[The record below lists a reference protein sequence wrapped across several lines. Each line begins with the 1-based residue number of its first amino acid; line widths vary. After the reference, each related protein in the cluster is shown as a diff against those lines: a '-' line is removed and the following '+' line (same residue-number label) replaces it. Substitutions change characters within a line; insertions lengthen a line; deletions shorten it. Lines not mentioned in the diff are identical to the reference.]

1 MRAGSDPFA
10 VLFQW
15 CRRLACRPL
24 TAYAVAVT
32 GACLAL
38 ALDAALGLAASAHV
52 PHLALGPVLLVAAL
66 MAGAGPGAAA
76 LAVALLGA
84 ALLDPSA
91 APGAAMSPSAETALS
106 LGLLAVSGGIL
117 VALGAGLHRALV
129 RLLASEERFR
139 LAIRSTGLGTWD
151 FDGISGVRHWSS
163 EFRSIIGIGGDVRA
177 DTTFFA
183 ALIHPHDR
191 DWVNARY
198 QQAHAPQGDGWYEA
212 EFRIRRADTGE
223 ERWVAATG
231 RIHLDD
237 RGKLARA
244 AGTILDVTE
253 RRVVETALRE
263 SEERYRTLLE
273 TAPDAIHVHR
283 DGVIILANQRAVT
296 LFGGRTQEDVVGRTA
311 MSLVDPASLEL
322 ARARTAKL
330 TSPGQRNPPVEMI
343 LRRLDGE
350 AVPVE
355 AASAVV
361 HLEGRPAILAVLRDI
376 TERKRSEAAL
386 RESETR
392 FRLAAAAIQGI
403 VCDVDLDSGL
413 TWYSDGLRRVLGI
426 WPDQLP
432 VGQEWRL
439 ARIHAEDLP
448 RLADDRRLQD
458 DPEVSHL
465 DREYRVR
472 HADGHWVHVH
482 DRSFVVRDQSGRPRR
497 LIGVLTDISERKAAE
512 AQQALLMREV
522 DHRAR
527 NALTIVQS
535 LVRLTRAPSR
545 REFIE
550 AVEGRVAALGRT
562 HSLLASNRWRY
573 ADLRTVIADELASLS
588 GERGISI
595 DGPPVSL
602 RPEAVQPISMLVHEL
617 ATNAVK
623 HGALSLIG
631 GKLLVSWRMEPDG
644 NLHLTWD
651 EADGPPIPAPPEEIG
666 FGTTLMDSVV
676 RDQLGGHL
684 ERRWRERGL
693 RCEIAIGQDRL
704 R

>member
-1 MRAGSDPFA
+1 M
-10 VLFQW
+10 
-15 CRRLACRPL
+15 
-24 TAYAVAVT
+24 Y
-32 GACLAL
+32 
-38 ALDAALGLAASAHV
+38 
-52 PHLALGPVLLVAAL
+52 
-66 MAGAGPGAAA
+66 
-76 LAVALLGA
+76 
-84 ALLDPSA
+84 
-91 APGAAMSPSAETALS
+91 
-106 LGLLAVSGGIL
+106 
-117 VALGAGLHRALV
+117 
-129 RLLASEERFR
+129 
-139 LAIRSTGLGTWD
+139 
-151 FDGISGVRHWSS
+151 FDV
-163 EFRSIIGIGGDVRA
+163 
-177 DTTFFA
+177 
-183 ALIHPHDR
+183 
-191 DWVNARY
+191 
-198 QQAHAPQGDGWYEA
+198 Q
-212 EFRIRRADTGE
+212 
-223 ERWVAATG
+223 
-231 RIHLDD
+231 
-237 RGKLARA
+237 GKLTRA
-244 AGTILDVTE
+244 AGTILEVTE
-253 RRVVETALRE
+253 RHVVEAALRE

-296 LFGGRTQEDVVGRTA
+296 LFGGQTQEDVVGRTA
-311 MSLVDPASLEL
+311 MSLVDQASLEL

-350 AVPVE
+350 LVPVE

-413 TWYSDGLRRVLGI
+413 AWYSDGLRRVLGI

-432 VGQEWRL
+432 VAQEWRL

-448 RLADDRRLQD
+448 RLADDRRLLD
-458 DPEVSHL
+458 DPDISHL

-482 DRSFVVRDQSGRPRR
+482 DRSFVVRDECGRPRR
-497 LIGVLTDISERKAAE
+497 LIGVLTDISERKVAE

-550 AVEGRVAALGRT
+550 AVEGRVAALART

-573 ADLRTVIADELASLS
+573 ADLRTVIADELGSLS
-588 GERGISI
+588 GERGVSI

-602 RPEAVQPISMLVHEL
+602 RPEGVQPMAMLVHEL

-623 HGALSLIG
+623 HGALSLNG
-631 GKLLVSWRMEPDG
+631 GKVLVSWRKEPDG
-644 NLHLTWD
+644 SLHLTWD
-651 EADGPPIPAPPEEIG
+651 EADGPPIQAPPAVVG

-684 ERRWRERGL
+684 ERRWRKCGL

-704 R
+704 S